1 MRPIAGLPMYDFPE
15 VRLLTDD
22 LWHAI
27 AARLK
32 AGGIKAPDNLIR
44 PADLM
49 EFWRSPDLL
58 LGQTCGYPLTR
69 YLGDAVQ
76 LVATP
81 HYTAPG
87 CVGAWHNSVIVVAA
101 GSPAKTLDDLRGK
114 TAVINERG
122 SNTGMNLLRASV
134 APLAGGRPF
143 FGAVVE
149 SGGHARSLEMVGA
162 GESDVA
168 ALDCVTFAL
177 MQRYRPEK
185 AARVRIIGQ
194 TPSTPALPL
203 VTAAATPLAT
213 LDALRKALLEVAA
226 DPDLAVLRE
235 ALFLKGFEV
244 LPVEAYKR
252 VVALEEGAEA
262 AGYPVLL

>member
-1 MRPIAGLPMYDFPE
+1 MSPIAGLPMYDFPE
-15 VRLLTDD
+15 VRLLTDG
-22 LWHAI
+22 LWQAI

-32 AGGIKAPDNLIR
+32 AAGVTAPDTLIR

-49 EFWRSPDLL
+49 AFWRSPDLL

-101 GSPAKTLDDLRGK
+101 GSPAKSLADLQGK

-149 SGGHARSLEMVGA
+149 SGGHARSMEMVGA
-162 GESDVA
+162 GEADVA
-168 ALDCVTFAL
+168 SLDCVTYAF

-185 AARVRIIGQ
+185 AAKVRVIGE

-203 VTAAATPLAT
+203 VTAASTPLAT
-213 LDALRKALLEVAA
+213 VEALRKVLMAVVA

-252 VVALEEGAEA
+252 VVALEESAEA